1 MEKVIIL
8 GCPGAGKST
17 LAMKLHEITGIPL
30 YHLDSIWW
38 KDDGTHIS
46 RELFDEKLRI
56 LLDADTWIIDGDY
69 SRTYDVR
76 IKACDTVFFLDYDA
90 EVCMQG
96 IKERTGRIRFGNPFG
111 NRSLDQQL
119 MEEVLRYNEEKR
131 PKVLA
136 LLNEYS
142 GKNIHVFTAR
152 EEADSFLDDMMN
164 R

>member
-1 MEKVIIL
+1 M
-8 GCPGAGKST
+8 
-17 LAMKLHEITGIPL
+17 
-30 YHLDSIWW
+30 
-38 KDDGTHIS
+38 
-46 RELFDEKLRI
+46 
-56 LLDADTWIIDGDY
+56 
-69 SRTYDVR
+69 
-76 IKACDTVFFLDYDA
+76 FFLDYDA

-111 NRSLDQQL
+111 NRPLDQQL
-119 MEEVLRYNEEKR
+119 TEEVRRYNEEKR